1 MKRTVLI
8 TGASTG
14 IGQACALHLQQNG
27 FQVFAGVR
35 KERDAL
41 ALREQ
46 APEDIVPIH
55 LDVTVQ
61 DDITAAFHRVEE
73 ATGGRGL
80 DGLVNNAGIAI
91 GGALEFLPVEELR
104 RQFDVNVIGPVAV
117 VQTFLPL
124 IRKATGRVVLM
135 GAGISGVI
143 SPGGLGPYSAS
154 KFALEAL
161 SDSLRREL
169 APWGIHVALIRP
181 GRIKTPIWDKSFE
194 AAEQQLAGYPTAG
207 LDLYASRSE
216 PLFKT
221 LARAKTEGG
230 SVDDVA
236 RVVGHALT
244 AEHPRS
250 RYTVGLDARVASL
263 VARILPDSIL
273 DALLR
278 RFLS

>member
-1 MKRTVLI
+1 VKRTVLI

-14 IGQACALHLQQNG
+14 IGRACAVHLQQTG

-35 KERDAL
+35 KESDAQ
-41 ALREQ
+41 ALRER
-46 APEDIVPIH
+46 DIVPIL

-61 DDITAAFHRVEE
+61 DDITAAVQQVAE
-73 ATGGRGL
+73 ATGDRGL
-80 DGLVNNAGIAI
+80 DGLVNNAGIAV
-91 GGALEFLPVEELR
+91 GGALEFLPLEELR

-117 VQTFLPL
+117 VQAFLPL
-124 IRKATGRVVLM
+124 IRTATGRIVLM
-135 GAGISGVI
+135 GAGISGAI

-169 APWGIHVALIRP
+169 APWGVHVALIRP

-194 AAEQQLAGYPTAG
+194 AAEQQLASYPTAG
-207 LDLYASRSE
+207 FDLYASRSE
-216 PLFKT
+216 PLFET
-221 LARAKTEGG
+221 LSRAKTEGG
-230 SVDDVA
+230 SVEDVA
-236 RVVGHALT
+236 RVVEHALT
-244 AEHPRS
+244 VKHPRS

-273 DALLR
+273 DGLLR